1 MKLIFTFLFLY
12 LSTYA
17 VAQSVHYPD
26 KPSTH
31 GMMLMGSEII
41 YASHLPMFHS
51 PHDYQIISVLELSKN
66 DQAKYILD
74 KKNHPGELIYTIE
87 PETFVLPEMINH
99 TKTFK
104 ASIYRGHFER
114 GGEKFL
120 ENINV
125 KISRVIYYKQ
135 FDKKSIKSKNL
146 QYLLFGN
153 AREQF
158 LVHRISARPDF
169 DENIAVQIHDR
180 KNLKALADNLYITI
194 EFPEKD
200 LRKPFSWRQSTGSRK
215 QTHEPFQF
223 SKHQVL
229 YLEYGDLN

>member
-12 LSTYA
+12 LSTFA

-51 PHDYQIISVLELSKN
+51 PHDYQIISVLELSKD

-74 KKNHPGELIYTIE
+74 KKKHPDELIYTIE

-104 ASIYRGHFER
+104 ANIYRGHFER

-120 ENINV
+120 ENITV
-125 KISRVIYYKQ
+125 KISQVIYYKQ
-135 FDKKSIKSKNL
+135 FDKKSIKPKNL

-153 AREQF
+153 AKEQF

-169 DENIAVQIHDR
+169 DENIAIQIHDR

-200 LRKPFSWRQSTGSRK
+200 LRKPFSWAQPTGYRK
-215 QTHEPFQF
+215 QTHEPFKF
-223 SKHQVL
+223 STHQVL
-229 YLEYGDLN
+229 YLEYSDLN